1 MIIFAS
7 VMVSLWKIFLAFTK
21 IGAFT
26 IGGGYM
32 MVPAIEDEL
41 RRKGW
46 IPEEELPDMVALSQS
61 APGLLTVNM
70 SIFAGYR
77 LRGIPGSI
85 AATLGSIIAP
95 FFAILLIA
103 MFFASFKDIPIV
115 AKIFMGVRPVAVG
128 IIAAYAVRLF
138 RKNARWYQWV
148 IALAALAGIAVFRV
162 SAIYILC
169 IIIAGSLGVSLLRK

>member
-7 VMVSLWKIFLAFTK
+7 MKVSLWKIFLVFTK

-32 MVPAIEDEL
+32 MVPAIEAEL
-41 RRKGW
+41 RRKKW
-46 IPEEELPDMVALSQS
+46 IPEEELPDMVAISQS

-77 LRGIPGSI
+77 LRGVAGSI

-95 FFAILLIA
+95 FATILLIA
-103 MFFASFKDIPIV
+103 IFFASFKDIPIV
-115 AKIFMGVRPVAVG
+115 ERIFMGVRPVAVG
-128 IIAAYAVRLF
+128 IIAAYAVKLF
-138 RKNARWYQWV
+138 GKNSRWYQWV
-148 IALAALAGIAVFRV
+148 IAFGALAGLAVFHI

-169 IIIAGSLGVSLLRK
+169 VIIAASLGVSLLRK